1 MVAHPK
7 RGQRPVGRVID
18 VFQKLWAVTSGLLLA
33 LVAVAISSLVLGLVG
48 SGSVESVP
56 PWCATSDLTTQPPT
70 SPFLHSSPA
79 AEKSNLSQRS
89 VQPPTGQRLC
99 FSS

>member
-18 VFQKLWAVTSGLLLA
+18 LFQKLWAVTSGLLLA
-33 LVAVAISSLVLGLVG
+33 LVAVAVSSLVLGLVG

-56 PWCATSDLTTQPPT
+56 PWCATSDVTPQPPT
-70 SPFLHSSPA
+70 SPFLQSSPA